1 MLLSTTTGYCN
12 RPITGSLNPL
22 VTLIP
27 ITGHLNR
34 LVKLTYRY
42 LIIIEQVS
50 KSYCLISYQ
59 LVTSSYYVHT

>member
-1 MLLSTTTGYCN
+1 MLLSTTGYCN

-22 VTLIP
+22 ATLIP
-27 ITGHLNR
+27 IISYLNR

-42 LIIIEQVS
+42 LVIIEQVS